1 MMKNNDDS
9 PAKNFFED
17 DLDNDFSNEKLNENS
32 LLELQIFQNAIYKQM
47 NARLV

>member
-1 MMKNNDDS
+1 MKNNTEDS
-9 PAKNFFED
+9 PGRNFFEG